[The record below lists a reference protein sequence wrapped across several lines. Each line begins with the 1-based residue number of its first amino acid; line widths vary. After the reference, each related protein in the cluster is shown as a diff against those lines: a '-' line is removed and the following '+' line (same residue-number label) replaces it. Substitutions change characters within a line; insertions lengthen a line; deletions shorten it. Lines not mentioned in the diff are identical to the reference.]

1 MRRSSKV
8 VALAAALGL
17 VLTACGGG
25 GSKPENGA
33 SATTAKGGP
42 SATAYDINAVKRE
55 DVPQGGTLRWPLDQI
70 PPNLNYNEVDGTLR
84 DTADIINAVM
94 PAVFTFDAASV
105 PTVNKN
111 YAESIELT
119 AKDPKQVITYKLN
132 PKAVWSD
139 GTPITEA
146 DFEAQ
151 VKADRGADSAYKI
164 SSANGYEK
172 IESVAKGADDRE
184 VVVTFK
190 EPYADW
196 KGLFSPLYPASTNND
211 PKVFNEGWVG
221 KIPVTA
227 GPFKFESLDETAKT
241 LSLVRDDK
249 WWGDASKLDRIVY
262 REIAAD
268 AQIDALINGEIDFMD
283 IGPDVNKLKRA
294 TDAPGIKLHKAGGP
308 QFRHITIN
316 GTGEI
321 LKDQKVRQALA
332 MAIDR
337 NVIAKT
343 LLGPLGVDAAPLQ
356 NHIFMSNQKGYKDN
370 AGVLSSPDVEGA
382 KKLLDEAGWKVEGDV
397 RKKDGKPLEIRFVI
411 PTQVA
416 SSQQE
421 ASLIFNMLKDIN
433 VKVNIDAV
441 PSDDFFAKYINT
453 GNFDFTVF
461 SWIGT
466 PFPIS
471 SAKSIY
477 ALPKKGANGEDDIQQ
492 NYARVGSAELDALFD
507 KATSEFDEQKAID
520 IGNQIDAAIWN
531 EVHSLTEYQRPEIIA
546 SKANLANHGA
556 FGFATPPRYED
567 IGFT

>member
-1 MRRSSKV
+1 MRRRSRL
-8 VALAAALGL
+8 VALAAAVGL
-17 VLTACGGG
+17 IFTACGSGG
-25 GSKPENGA
+25 GSTKENGA
-33 SATTAKGGP
+33 SAGSGKGGP
-42 SATAYDINAVKRE
+42 SSTAYDINAVARE
-55 DVPQGGTLRWPLDQI
+55 KVPQGGTLRWPLDQI

-84 DTADIINAVM
+84 DTTDIMNALM
-94 PAVFTFDAASV
+94 PSIFTFDAASV

-111 YAESIELT
+111 YADSAELT

-132 PKAVWSD
+132 PKATWSD

-151 VKADRGADSAYKI
+151 WKADRDPNSGYKI

-172 IESVAKGADDRE
+172 IESVAKGADERE
-184 VVVTFK
+184 VVVTYK

-221 KIPVTA
+221 KVPVTA
-227 GPFKFESLDETAKT
+227 GAFKFESLDETAKT
-241 LSLVRDDK
+241 LTIVRDDK
-249 WWGDASKLDRIVY
+249 WWGDAAKLDRIIF
-262 REIAAD
+262 RAIPAD

-294 TDAPGIKLHKAGGP
+294 TEAPGVKIHKAGGP
-308 QFRHITIN
+308 QFRHVTIN

-332 MAIDR
+332 MAINRDQ
-337 NVIAKT
+337 IAKT
-343 LLGPLGVDAAPLQ
+343 LLGPLGVDATPLQ
-356 NHIFMSNQKGYKDN
+356 NHIFMANQKGYKDN
-370 AGVLSSPDVEGA
+370 AGVLSKPDVEGA
-382 KKLLDEAGWKVEGDV
+382 KKLLDEAGWTVQGDT
-397 RKKDGKPLEIRFVI
+397 RKKDGKELAIRFVI

-421 ASLIFNMLKDIN
+421 ASLIFNMLKAIN

-441 PSDDFFAKYINT
+441 PSDDFFDKYIST

-477 ALPKKGANGEDDIQQ
+477 ALPKGSEILQ
-492 NYARVGSAELDALFD
+492 NYARVGSPELDALFD

-520 IGNQIDAAIWN
+520 IGNDIDAAIWN
-531 EVHSLTEYQRPEIIA
+531 EVHSLTLYQRPEIIA
-546 SKANLANHGA
+546 SKATLANYGA

-567 IGFT
+567 MGFTK

>member
-1 MRRSSKV
+1 V
-8 VALAAALGL
+8 GAALML
-17 VLTACGGG
+17 VFTACGGG
-25 GSKPENGA
+25 GSKKEGGT
-33 SATTAKGGP
+33 SAGTAGKGGP
-42 SATAYDINAVKRE
+42 SSTAYDINAVARDK
-55 DVPQGGTLRWPLDQI
+55 VPEGGTMRWPVDQI

-84 DTADIINAVM
+84 DTSDIVLALM
-94 PAVFTFDAASV
+94 PSIFMFDAESV
-105 PTVNKN
+105 PSVNKN
-111 YAESIELT
+111 YLESADLT

-132 PKAVWSD
+132 PKALWSD

-146 DFEAQ
+146 DFEAAW
-151 VKADRGADSAYKI
+151 KANNGANPAYKI
-164 SSANGYEK
+164 SSANGYEQ
-172 IESVAKGADDRE
+172 IESVAKGADDRQ

-190 EPYADW
+190 QPYADW

-221 KIPVTA
+221 KIPTTA
-227 GPFKFESLDETAKT
+227 GPFKFEGLDQTAKT
-241 LSLVRDDK
+241 LTIVRDDK
-249 WWGDASKLDRIVY
+249 WWGDKAKLDRIIF
-262 REIAAD
+262 RSIPAD
-268 AQIDALINGEIDFMD
+268 AQIDALLNGEIDFMD
-283 IGPDVNKLKRA
+283 VGPDVNKLQRA

-316 GTGEI
+316 GTGPI
-321 LKDQKVRQALA
+321 LKDLKVRQALA
-332 MAIDR
+332 MAINRDQ
-337 NVIAKT
+337 IAKT
-343 LLGPLGVDAAPLQ
+343 LLGPLGVDAKPLQ
-356 NHIFMSNQKGYKDN
+356 NHIFMTNQKGYKDN
-370 AGVLSSPDVEGA
+370 AGVLSSPDVQGA

-531 EVHSLTEYQRPEIIA
+531 EVHSLTLYQRPEIIA
-546 SKANLANHGA
+546 SKATLANYGA

-567 IGFT
+567 MGFTK

>member
-1 MRRSSKV
+1 MRRRSRL
-8 VALAAALGL
+8 VALAAAVGL
-17 VLTACGGG
+17 IFTACGSGG
-25 GSKPENGA
+25 GSTKENGA
-33 SATTAKGGP
+33 SAGSGKGGP
-42 SATAYDINAVKRE
+42 SSTAYDINAVSRE
-55 DVPQGGTLRWPLDQI
+55 KVPQGGTLRWPLDQI

-84 DTADIINAVM
+84 DTTDIMNALM
-94 PAVFTFDAASV
+94 PSIFIFDAASV

-111 YAESIELT
+111 YADSAELT

-132 PKAVWSD
+132 PKATWSD

-151 VKADRGADSAYKI
+151 WKADRDPNSGYKI

-172 IESVAKGADDRE
+172 IESVAKGADERE
-184 VVVTFK
+184 VVVTYK

-221 KIPVTA
+221 KVPVTA
-227 GPFKFESLDETAKT
+227 GAFKFESLDETAKT
-241 LSLVRDDK
+241 LTIVRDDK
-249 WWGDASKLDRIVY
+249 WWGDAAKLDRIIF
-262 REIAAD
+262 RAIPAD

-294 TDAPGIKLHKAGGP
+294 TEAPGVKIHKAGGP
-308 QFRHITIN
+308 QFRHVTIN

-332 MAIDR
+332 MAINRDQ
-337 NVIAKT
+337 IAKT
-343 LLGPLGVDAAPLQ
+343 LLGPLGVDATPLQ
-356 NHIFMSNQKGYKDN
+356 NHIFMANQKGYKDN
-370 AGVLSSPDVEGA
+370 AGVLSKPDVEGA
-382 KKLLDEAGWKVEGDV
+382 KKLLDEAGWTVQGDT
-397 RKKDGKPLEIRFVI
+397 RKKDGKELAIRFVI

-421 ASLIFNMLKDIN
+421 ASLIFNMLKAIN

-441 PSDDFFAKYINT
+441 PSDDFFDKYIST

-477 ALPKKGANGEDDIQQ
+477 ALPKGSEILQ
-492 NYARVGSAELDALFD
+492 NYARVGSPELDALFD

-520 IGNQIDAAIWN
+520 IGNDIDAAIWN
-531 EVHSLTEYQRPEIIA
+531 EVHSLTLYQRPEIIA
-546 SKANLANHGA
+546 SKATLANYGA

-567 IGFT
+567 MGFTK

>member
-1 MRRSSKV
+1 M
-8 VALAAALGL
+8 L
-17 VLTACGGG
+17 VFTACGGG
-25 GSKPENGA
+25 GSKKEGGTSA
-33 SATTAKGGP
+33 STAGKGGP
-42 SATAYDINAVKRE
+42 SSTAYDINAVARDK
-55 DVPQGGTLRWPLDQI
+55 VPEGGTMRWPVDQI

-84 DTADIINAVM
+84 DTSDIMLALM
-94 PAVFTFDAASV
+94 PSIFMFDAESV
-105 PTVNKN
+105 PSVNKN
-111 YAESIELT
+111 YLESADLT

-146 DFEAQ
+146 DFEAAW
-151 VKADRGADSAYKI
+151 KANNGANPAYKI
-164 SSANGYEK
+164 SSANGYEQ

-190 EPYADW
+190 QPYADW

-221 KIPVTA
+221 KVPTTA
-227 GPFKFESLDETAKT
+227 GPFKFEGLDQTAKT
-241 LSLVRDDK
+241 LTIVRDDK
-249 WWGDASKLDRIVY
+249 WWGDKAKLDRIIF
-262 REIAAD
+262 RSIPAD
-268 AQIDALINGEIDFMD
+268 AQIDALLNGEIDFMD
-283 IGPDVNKLKRA
+283 VGPDVNKLQRA
-294 TDAPGIKLHKAGGP
+294 TDAPGIKLRKAGGP

-316 GTGEI
+316 GTGPI
-321 LKDQKVRQALA
+321 LKDLKVRQALA
-332 MAIDR
+332 MAINRDQ
-337 NVIAKT
+337 IAKT
-343 LLGPLGVDAAPLQ
+343 LLGPLGVDAKPLQ
-356 NHIFMSNQKGYKDN
+356 NHIFMTNQKGYKDN
-370 AGVLSSPDVEGA
+370 AGVLSSPDVAGA

-520 IGNQIDAAIWN
+520 IGNQIDATIWN

-567 IGFT
+567 IGFTK